1 MSEEIKYGFIPIKDI
16 FSEKWYKIP
25 EYQRPYVWGKEQAT
39 ELLDDIMSEVTKLHN
54 EQKLSREYFL
64 GSLVW
69 KITPRFDGTSNY
81 EEFEV
86 LDGQQRLTTMLLITA
101 VIRDIVTDSECIST
115 CEEMI
120 FQKANRFKGIPER
133 SRIVFGIREDVQ
145 KFADKFIKS
154 KDGTK
159 LTSELHEYADDE
171 KSEINCRHMSE
182 VLLTVHD
189 YFRGFSQE
197 QIADFFAFFCMQV
210 KVIYISSVRL
220 EDAFHLFNVM
230 NNRGI
235 KLRNSDILK
244 AENLSQIEDESSR
257 LSYAKQWEEIE
268 NYFGEDFDQFLEF
281 VRLCIV
287 KKKAAVSL
295 LREFEDNIYQPT
307 EYDRSEKKTKKL
319 SPLLRKGKETFDCV
333 KRYFDAYQVV
343 FEDNKFPVLTNNILR
358 IMDYGIEADFWKAA
372 LLHYY
377 IKFKTEQFDEFLNML
392 NCKFTADWL
401 NELYLTKR
409 IENICKIIETI
420 DHAES
425 SNAVLQNECL
435 NFDTTTVREI
445 LNGDVYGKKYCRYIL
460 LLINVLFRD
469 PHEVQSFPDTVSIE
483 HILPQ
488 TPRADSQWMEDFT
501 EENRGICTNR
511 LGNLMLI
518 SRKKNSSL
526 SNHPYHIKKE
536 KYFRDKIDSFALSKR
551 IYGKYAAWTPQT
563 FEENHQEVLSILMQ
577 YFGACYH

>member
-1 MSEEIKYGFIPIKDI
+1 MSEEIKYGFISIKDV
-16 FSEKWYKIP
+16 FAERWYKIP
-25 EYQRPYVWGKEQAT
+25 EYQRPYVWGKEQVT
-39 ELLDDIMSEVTKLHN
+39 ELLDDIMAEVEKN
-54 EQKLSREYFL
+54 KEYRDSNREYFL

-69 KITPRFDGTSNY
+69 KITPKDNGTSKY

-101 VIRDIVTDSECIST
+101 VIRDIVMDSECISA
-115 CEEMI
+115 CNEMI
-120 FQKANRFKGIPER
+120 FQKANRFRNIPER
-133 SRIVFGIREDVQ
+133 PRIVFGIREEVQ
-145 KFADKFIKS
+145 KFAEQFIKS
-154 KDGTK
+154 EDGTK
-159 LTSELHEYADDE
+159 DFTALHEYADNE
-171 KSEINCRHMSE
+171 KSEINCRHMAE
-182 VLLTVHD
+182 VLLSIHD
-189 YFRGFSQE
+189 YFKNFNQE

-244 AENLSQIEDESSR
+244 AENLSKIDNENER
-257 LSYAKQWEEIE
+257 LKYAAQWEEIE

-287 KKKAAVSL
+287 KKKAAVAL
-295 LREFEDNIYQPT
+295 LREFEENIYHPT
-307 EYDRSEKKTKKL
+307 EYDRSEKKSRKL
-319 SPLLRKGKETFDCV
+319 PPLLQKGKETFDCI
-333 KRYFDAYQVV
+333 KQYFDAYQVI
-343 FEDNKFPVLTNNILR
+343 FEDNRLPVLTNNILK

-377 IKFKTEQFDEFLNML
+377 IKFKTERFDEFLNML
-392 NCKFTADWL
+392 NSKFTADWL
-401 NELYLTKR
+401 NELYFTKR
-409 IENICKIIETI
+409 IENICKIIEAI
-420 DHAES
+420 DHAET
-425 SNAVLQNECL
+425 AEDVLQSECL
-435 NFDTTTVREI
+435 AFDASKIREK
-445 LNGDVYGKKYCRYIL
+445 LNSSVYGKKYCRYIL

-469 PHEVQSFPDTVSIE
+469 AHEPQTFPGTVSIE

-488 TPRADSQWMEDFT
+488 NPYADSQWMADFT
-501 EENRGICTNR
+501 EEQREECTNM

-536 KYFRDKIDSFALSKR
+536 KYFRDNIDTFSLSKR
-551 IYGKYAAWTPQT
+551 IYGKYPSWTYET
-563 FEENHQEVLSILMQ
+563 FQENHNEVLNRLMQ
-577 YFGACYH
+577 YFERA

>member
-16 FSEKWYKIP
+16 FAGKWYKIP
-25 EYQRPYVWGKEQAT
+25 EYQRPYVWGKEQVT
-39 ELLDDIMSEVTKLHN
+39 ELLDDIMSEVSKQNDNWQTA
-54 EQKLSREYFL
+54 REYFL

-69 KITPRFDGTSNY
+69 KITPRNNGTSNY
-81 EEFEV
+81 DEFEV
-86 LDGQQRLTTMLLITA
+86 LDGQQRLTTMMLITA
-101 VIRDIVTDSECIST
+101 VIRDIITDSECVST
-115 CEEMI
+115 CDEMI

-133 SRIVFGIREDVQ
+133 SRIVFGIREEVQ
-145 KFADKFIKS
+145 EFADRFIKQ
-154 KDGTK
+154 KNGTK
-159 LTSELHEYADDE
+159 EIAVLHEYADDE
-171 KSEINCRHMSE
+171 KSEINCKHMAE
-182 VLLTVHD
+182 VLLAVHD
-189 YFRGFSQE
+189 YFKDFSQE
-197 QIADFFAFFCMQV
+197 LIADFFVFFCNQV

-244 AENLSQIEDESSR
+244 AENLSQIDNENER
-257 LSYAKQWEEIE
+257 LKYARQWETIE

-295 LREFEDNIYQPT
+295 LKEFEDNIYHPT
-307 EYDRSEKKTKKL
+307 EYDRKEKKDRKL
-319 SPLLRKGKETFDCV
+319 TPLLLKGKDTFDCI
-333 KRYFDAYQVV
+333 KQYFDAYQVI

-377 IKFKTEQFDEFLNML
+377 IKFKSERFDEFLNKL
-392 NCKFTADWL
+392 NSKFTADWL
-401 NELYLTKR
+401 NELYPTKR
-409 IENICKIIETI
+409 IENICKIIEAI
-420 DHAES
+420 DLAET
-425 SNAVLQNECL
+425 SNDVLQNECL
-435 NFDTTTVREI
+435 GFNIAEIKEI

-469 PHEVQSFPDTVSIE
+469 PYEMQSFPDTVSIE

-488 TPRADSQWMEDFT
+488 NPYTDSQWIEDFD
-501 EENRGICTNR
+501 EEQRENCTNK

-526 SNHPYHIKKE
+526 SNHPYYIKKE

-551 IYGKYAAWTPQT
+551 IYGKYASWTYQT
-563 FEENHQEVLSILMQ
+563 FQENHNEVLNRLIR
-577 YFGACYH
+577 YFERT